1 MPIYAG
7 GNKISQIYAPA
18 PQSQLHLNGP
28 EYGVD
33 YTAATGT
40 FSSAN
45 PGVYDSDYHYDTQ
58 ASLDYLAS
66 RGWKVVKLPIRWE
79 RIQAD
84 LHGPL
89 RESELTR
96 LTAFLDRCQQA
107 GLTVNLD
114 IHNYGLYYR
123 DIAGTGVRTA
133 IGDPDLPISAF
144 ADLWRR
150 LATELKD
157 NPAVVVYNLC
167 AEPQGDYGALTAATW
182 REASQAAVT
191 AIREVDLRTEIHVG
205 GFAWSSVAYW
215 QNYNPAPW
223 IIDPANNFRYV
234 GHHYW
239 DSDGSGGYSRTYAA
253 EVTAA
258 EQAGHVAGDLPT
270 ALHTRLLG
278 ELTRFS
284 DWLINNNVRGCIG
297 EAGWPYASSEWNALG
312 DWYLEESTRR
322 GIPLVHWQAGEW
334 GDWDYMALYQGSPID
349 TARPN
354 ALVAESH
361 FAPLKISSAFI
372 HDATDWVRV
381 FGDPPVEEELPVVP
395 ITTWPQGN
403 LDAAL
408 ADYGLTRGTVVTLPF
423 ALDISGASTLDYLF
437 YDCPLL
443 STPPVL
449 LGGTAHITSAISLFQ
464 GCANLTGSIELQGDN
479 CTNWSYAFASTKS
492 LTDGDVKIYNL
503 NAGAD
508 TEGMI
513 WDSTLTAL
521 PFY

>member
-7 GNKISQIYAPA
+7 GNKISQFYAPA

-33 YTAATGT
+33 YTAETGT

-45 PGVYDSDYHYDTQ
+45 PGVYGTDYHYDGP
-58 ASLDYLAS
+58 ASVNYLAS
-66 RGWKVVKLPIRWE
+66 RGWRILKLPIRWE

-89 RESELTR
+89 RDSELAR
-96 LTAFLDRCQQA
+96 LTAFIDQCQQA
-107 GLTVNLD
+107 GVTVNLD

-123 DIAGTGVRTA
+123 DVDGVGVRTS
-133 IGDPDLPISAF
+133 IGDPDLPVSAF
-144 ADLWRR
+144 VDLWRR
-150 LATELKD
+150 LATEFKD
-157 NPAVVVYNLC
+157 HPAVSAYNLC

-182 REASQAAVT
+182 RDASQAAVT
-191 AIREVDLRTEIHVG
+191 AIREVDPRTEIHVG
-205 GFAWSSVAYW
+205 GFAWSNVAYW
-215 QNYNPAPW
+215 RDYNPDPW

-239 DSDGSGGYSRTYAA
+239 DSGGSGGYEQTYAA
-253 EVTAA
+253 EVNAA
-258 EQAGHVAGDLPT
+258 EQAGHVAADLPT
-270 ALHTRLLG
+270 ALHTRVLE

-284 DWLINNNVRGCIG
+284 DWLINNNVRGIIG
-297 EAGWPYASSEWNALG
+297 EAGWPHDSSEWNALG
-312 DWYLEESTRR
+312 DWYLGESTRR
-322 GIPLVHWQAGEW
+322 GIPFVHWQAGEW
-334 GDWDYMALYQGSPID
+334 GDWDDLALYQGSPID

-354 ALVAESH
+354 AFIAESH
-361 FAPLKISSAFI
+361 FAPLKIRSAFV
-372 HDATDWVRV
+372 HDSTDWVRV
-381 FGDPPVEEELPVVP
+381 FVAPLVEELPVVP

-408 ADYGLTRGTVVTLPF
+408 ADYGLTRDTVVTLPF
-423 ALDISGASTLDYLF
+423 ALDISGANTLDYLF
-437 YDCPLL
+437 YNCPLL

-449 LGGTAHITSAISLFQ
+449 LGGADHITSAISLFQ
-464 GCANLTGSIELQGDN
+464 NCTNLTGPIELQGDN
-479 CTNWSYAFASTKS
+479 CMNWKYAFASTQS
-492 LTDGDVKIYNL
+492 LTDGNVKIYNR
-503 NAGAD
+503 NADAD

-513 WDSTLTAL
+513 WNSSLTAL